1 MVGPHAVGLL
11 DFDLAELRGA
21 SLAGG
26 SLASLRGIHLL
37 PVVAGDEGSYIKG
50 YGKISGN
57 VVAGTNM
64 PDPTPD
70 LRARIWAFGGK
81 IEVTG
86 ILSGAWTP
94 IGNVDVTG
102 LARPGFSAILGLAGA
117 PAPMRQLEFE
127 IYGDVGQQDKLPSGI
142 VNNLN
147 LPMADP
153 AHGYDQYLVYADLPV
168 EMGGSG
174 DMVIPVLGPFSV
186 KFPMGYVPTAGDDF
200 KLIFSHQFDPFDGE
214 LGPDGVLQGA
224 RLAYEP
230 TFVSALPGLLNT
242 LPPLGAGLSY
252 VPYLGQDAFGIKVVP
267 EPGTL
272 ALLLSGGLGLL
283 LLIWRRKRS

>member
-1 MVGPHAVGLL
+1 MVGLKDA
-11 DFDLAELRGA
+11 DLAAVRGA
-21 SLAGG
+21 AIAGG
-26 SLASLRGIHLL
+26 SLASFHGINLL
-37 PVVAGDEGSYIKG
+37 PVIAGDEGSYIKG

-64 PDPTPD
+64 PAPTPD

-94 IGNVDVTG
+94 IGLVDITG

-117 PAPMRQLEFE
+117 PAPMRQLEFD
-127 IYGDVGQQDKLPSGI
+127 IYGNVGQQDKLPSGI

-147 LPMADP
+147 LPMADL
-153 AHGYDQYLVYADLPV
+153 AHGYDQYLVYADLPP

-174 DMVIPVLGPFSV
+174 ELVIPVMGPFSV
-186 KFPMGYVPTAGDDF
+186 KFPSGYVPTAGDDF
-200 KLIFSHQFDPFDGE
+200 KLIFSHEFDPFDGE
-214 LGPDGVLQGA
+214 LGPEGVLLGA
-224 RLAYEP
+224 RLEYLP

-252 VPYLGQDAFGIKVVP
+252 VPYMGEDAFAIRVVP

-272 ALLLSGGLGLL
+272 VLLITGAFGLL
-283 LLIWRRKRS
+283 LLAWRRKRS